1 MQPYWY
7 ADEFTHLYR
16 CSHFFSFLFFVNPLI
31 IYILPPFI
39 NSIMEIEL
47 SSLYGQD
54 IYTDRGVYVGKIE
67 DVSVDI
73 KEKRISGLAVR
84 DINPN
89 AFDIGK
95 RKGVVIPYRWV
106 TAIGDIVLIKHV
118 RRRVAEKEEEGGER
132 EREREK

>member
-1 MQPYWY
+1 
-7 ADEFTHLYR
+7 
-16 CSHFFSFLFFVNPLI
+16 
-31 IYILPPFI
+31 
-39 NSIMEIEL
+39 MEIEL

>member
-1 MQPYWY
+1 MF
-7 ADEFTHLYR
+7 A
-16 CSHFFSFLFFVNPLI
+16 FFSFLFFVNPLI

-118 RRRVAEKEEEGGER
+118 RRRVAEKEEEEGER

>member
-1 MQPYWY
+1 
-7 ADEFTHLYR
+7 
-16 CSHFFSFLFFVNPLI
+16 
-31 IYILPPFI
+31 
-39 NSIMEIEL
+39 MEIEL

-89 AFDIGK
+89 AFDVGK
-95 RKGVVIPYRWV
+95 RKGVIIPYRWV

-118 RRRVAEKEEEGGER
+118 RRRIVEKEEEEGG
-132 EREREK
+132 REREKKK

>member
-1 MQPYWY
+1 
-7 ADEFTHLYR
+7 
-16 CSHFFSFLFFVNPLI
+16 
-31 IYILPPFI
+31 
-39 NSIMEIEL
+39 MEIEL

-84 DINPN
+84 NINPY
-89 AFDIGK
+89 AFKVGK
-95 RKGVVIPYRWV
+95 KKGVIIPYRWV

-118 RRRVAEKEEEGGER
+118 RRRRAAEEEKEGEEGEIER
-132 EREREK
+132 

>member
-1 MQPYWY
+1 M
-7 ADEFTHLYR
+7 
-16 CSHFFSFLFFVNPLI
+16 
-31 IYILPPFI
+31 
-39 NSIMEIEL
+39 

-89 AFDIGK
+89 AFDVGK
-95 RKGVVIPYRWV
+95 RKGVIIPYRWV

-118 RRRVAEKEEEGGER
+118 RRRIAEKEEEEGER
-132 EREREK
+132 EREKKK